1 MKNLLFAIAL
11 AVTLWLP
18 TEAFSQGDSGS
29 AGGSTNNRNNPT
41 QTAGVADPRVKR
53 VLDQTDMK
61 YTIDKDGDFK
71 FLFELP
77 GGRDQVVFINS
88 RTEKYN
94 GFEIREIWSP
104 GYSSDAP
111 FSPAIA
117 NRLLV
122 NNFETKLGAW
132 QTTRMNNKNFAVFT
146 AKVDA
151 FLNAQQLEVV
161 LTAVHRIADEME
173 KEITGRDDF

>member
-1 MKNLLFAIAL
+1 MKNLLFVIAL
-11 AVTLWLP
+11 AVMLLIP
-18 TEAFSQGDSGS
+18 IDAYAQPSGGNPS
-29 AGGSTNNRNNPT
+29 GGSTNT
-41 QTAGVADPRVKR
+41 SGLADQRIKKL
-53 VLDQTDMK
+53 LDQTDMK
-61 YTIDKDGDFK
+61 YTIDKDGDFR

-77 GGRDQVVFINS
+77 NNRVQVVFINS
-88 RTEKYN
+88 KTEKYS
-94 GFEIREIWSP
+94 GFEIREIWSA
-104 GYSSDAP
+104 GYQSDTQ

-132 QTTRMNNKNFAVFT
+132 QTTRLNNKNVAVFT

-151 FLNAQQLEVV
+151 VMTVQQLEVV
-161 LTAVHRIADEME
+161 LTAVRRIADEME